1 MTTYC
6 SPCIADLA
14 LVREAATTVAGTSS
28 CMAHAVLL
36 THSTDDPGRRRQR
49 LDALRELAASKAEHA
64 DPAEQASLELL
75 VQEYGLAGAM
85 DMGGP
90 SRRSG
95 QQQRPIR
102 QGQPGSQHGQHGQ
115 QQPAT
120 GEEARR
126 PKSRRGRP
134 RPGERPEGAEE
145 GRPEGAREDAREGGR
160 RGGRVGAETASS
172 TVTPRQDGDGPPAP
186 AAGSDSS
193 PSQPAPSSGSAPPPS
208 APAPSAPAPSAP
220 APSAPAPSSAPDSAP
235 SSGAAPTEA
244 RPTTGS
250 GGHGAVPPSSSSDA

>member
-14 LVREAATTVAGTSS
+14 LVREAATTVAGTAS

-49 LDALRELAASKAEHA
+49 LDALRELAAGKAEHA
-64 DPAEQASLELL
+64 DPAEQARLELL

-102 QGQPGSQHGQHGQ
+102 QGQPGGQHGQHGQ
-115 QQPAT
+115 YGQQQP
-120 GEEARR
+120 GLGDEARR

-134 RPGERPEGAEE
+134 RPGDRPEGGEE
-145 GRPEGAREDAREGGR
+145 GRPEGARDGAREGARDGGREGAR
-160 RGGRVGAETASS
+160 RGGRPGAETAPV
-172 TVTPRQDGDGPPAP
+172 TVAPGQDGDALPDPA
-186 AAGSDSS
+186 SDRTMIRNSRVRS
-193 PSQPAPSSGSAPPPS
+193 FHVSRFPLGKR
-208 APAPSAPAPSAP
+208 
-220 APSAPAPSSAPDSAP
+220 
-235 SSGAAPTEA
+235 T
-244 RPTTGS
+244 
-250 GGHGAVPPSSSSDA
+250 

>member
-14 LVREAATTVAGTSS
+14 LVREAATTVAGTST

-49 LDALRELAASKAEHA
+49 LDALRDLAAGKAEHA
-64 DPAEQASLELL
+64 DPAEQARLELL

-115 QQPAT
+115 HGQQQPAT

-134 RPGERPEGAEE
+134 RSGDRPEGAEE
-145 GRPEGAREDAREGGR
+145 SRPEGAREDARDGGR
-160 RGGRVGAETASS
+160 RGGRVGAETASL
-172 TVTPRQDGDGPPAP
+172 TVAPRQDGDGPPAP
-186 AAGSDSS
+186 AAGSDGPSSTGPSASDSS
-193 PSQPAPSSGSAPPPS
+193 PSQPAPSSGSAP
-208 APAPSAPAPSAP
+208 APSAPAS
-220 APSAPAPSSAPDSAP
+220 SSAADSAP

-250 GGHGAVPPSSSSDA
+250 GAHGAVPPSSSSDA